1 MNYLPIRIVPGNTV
15 HKITSITIAALLIT
29 SLLVGLIPVMPAASA
44 ASMSVSQTT
53 IGANNAIKITISDSA
68 LTNHPTVTLSWGT
81 ASSVSLTNNMFKTPL
96 GDWILFIANNTS
108 TLPANATLRIPPS
121 ILNGTVGTGTTG
133 DLNNKTAITSDNK
146 TLVETVEFNEGNVGV
161 TSATLTYGERSET
174 ISLTLGNPAV
184 SGAAAGRSSAPPN
197 SILPITV
204 VDPKQNLDPTVVD
217 GSGKFKSNFNY
228 TKINV
233 AVNGENKTLT
243 TAYSHGSGVPVG
255 SGNVTET
262 GIITGNFTLYINL
275 AQYNVTN
282 GDLVTVTV
290 FDKAD
295 PTKSTAASVPVSSVN
310 GILSA
315 PSTVTYATSINVTL
329 TDADRNLD
337 TKTTET
343 LTSGDI
349 NVVATIAGVP
359 LKANVTMKETGK
371 NTGVFYGTVNVAIGA
386 AGLTGNVSNSVTFAV
401 PAGSATSFVAS
412 YTDPT
417 SVTANWQSQATF
429 SLSITTPTIALDNT
443 AYLPAASIPATLTL
457 TNPNANDDP
466 LAIERLTIN
475 NRTNLNNIN
484 WLNVNG
490 TQAGLP
496 VLDQLNITETKSGV
510 TRTLNY
516 SGLRNKQFVETGI
529 NTGVFTLNFDLETAL
544 NGTRTAGST
553 ITIKLYD
560 KFAKTMV
567 TTSATI
573 GGTLSTIVL
582 DRTTL
587 PLPLGE
593 QVSVT
598 VTVTDPKANSNPSAI
613 NTANVTLLAYNATNQ
628 RVNISNTDGANAWTV
643 SLTESDVNTG
653 IFTGTVKYLIVS
665 NTGNVNVT
673 VGSTQRTLHNINGN
687 LNANVSGKQMVNG
700 KLVFGYADPLA
711 TGGNVTA
718 TGTISPST
726 ATLSVSPTSVNL
738 NGTLVVTVTEPDE
751 NLSPTSINTIH
762 ANIYDGTTVVGPI
775 TLTETGKNT
784 GVFSGNASVGAVGS
798 IFQGFG
804 PGDTVTVKYKDN
816 ATATSYYGTGLATQA
831 LSVTATVPT
840 HTATMSL
847 NAASYGPFSKVIIT
861 VTDAD
866 LVFNT
871 TAQVTLARVQTGNE
885 TLTDEPAMKSYSNG
899 TFTWTYNL
907 FVKGTAVKELMTF
920 PVDTLNVFYVDAVD
934 AAGNTGAITTKT
946 ATITSVT
953 GTVTITPNTALVGQF
968 VNVTVADSDQN
979 KDSTIIESV
988 NIVVTSTSWAIGQT
1002 ILLAETAPNT
1012 GVFSTQVQFT
1022 SGIPAGNQIRVAT
1035 GDTVTAKY
1043 TDKWNATGLQSSVTA
1058 TATVGTS
1065 QVATERV
1072 PASTPSLVDTSGNAV
1087 TAPTAGSLVVVQAA
1101 VRNNATTSQ
1110 TITYIVQVKNANGQ
1124 VVFLNWIQ
1132 NMTLS
1137 VGQTS
1142 TPGISWTPSAAG
1154 TYTIQVF
1161 VWDSLTGA
1169 QARSPVFTQTVT
1181 VS

>member
-44 ASMSVSQTT
+44 ASISVSQTK

-96 GDWILFIANNTS
+96 GDWILFIANSTS
-108 TLPANATLRIPPS
+108 TLPANATLRTPPS

-146 TLVETVEFNEGNVGV
+146 TLVETVEFQEGGVGV
-161 TSATLTYGERSET
+161 TSATLTYGERGET

-197 SILPITV
+197 SILPITI

-255 SGNVTET
+255 SGNATET
-262 GIITGNFTLYINL
+262 GITTGNFTLYINL

-290 FDKAD
+290 FDKFDA
-295 PTKSTAASVPVSSVN
+295 TKFTSVSVPVAAVN

-315 PSTVTYATSINVTL
+315 PATITYTTPINVTL

-349 NVVATIAGVP
+349 NVVATIAGTAYE
-359 LKANVTMKETGK
+359 ANVTMKETGK

-386 AGLTGNVSNSVTFAV
+386 AGLAGNQTNSVTFTV
-401 PAGSATSFVAS
+401 PAGSTTSFVAS
-412 YTDPT
+412 YEDPA

-429 SLSITTPTIALDNT
+429 SLAVTTPTIALDNT

-466 LAIERLTIN
+466 LTIERLTTY
-475 NRTNLNNIN
+475 RHTGLGTIN
-484 WLNVNG
+484 WLDVNG

-496 VLDQLNITETKSGV
+496 VLGKLNITETKSGV
-510 TRTLNY
+510 TRTLNF
-516 SGLRNKQFVETGI
+516 SGLNNKQFVENGI
-529 NTGVFTLNFDLETAL
+529 NTGVFTLNFDLATAL

-553 ITIKLYD
+553 ITVKYYD
-560 KFAKTMV
+560 MFTKTTV
-567 TTSATI
+567 TTTATI
-573 GGTLSTIVL
+573 GGTVGSIAL

-593 QVSVT
+593 QVSVK

-613 NTANVTLLAYNATNQ
+613 DTANVTLLAYNATNQ
-628 RVNISNTDGANAWTV
+628 RVNVSNTNGANAWTV
-643 SLTESDVNTG
+643 SLTESGVNTG
-653 IFTGTVKYLIVS
+653 IFSATVKYLIVS
-665 NTGNVNVT
+665 NTGNVNIT
-673 VGSTQRTLHNINGN
+673 VGSTARTLHNINGN
-687 LNANVSGKQMVNG
+687 PDANVSGKQMVNG

-718 TGTISPST
+718 TGTITPST
-726 ATLSVSPTSVNL
+726 ATLSVTPASVNL
-738 NGTLVVTVTEPDE
+738 NQSLVVTIVEPDE
-751 NLSPTSINTIH
+751 NLIPTSNQTIH
-762 ANIYDGTTVVGPI
+762 AIIYDGTTLVGGI
-775 TLTETGKNT
+775 DLKETGVNT
-784 GVFSGNASVGAVGS
+784 GIFNGSAIIGADGS
-798 IFQGFG
+798 LLEGFG
-804 PGDTVTVKYKDN
+804 PGDTITVKFKDN

-831 LSVTATVPT
+831 LSATATVPT

-861 VTDAD
+861 LTDAD
-866 LVFNT
+866 LIFNT

-885 TLTDEPAMKSYSNG
+885 TLTDEPAMKSYGNG

-907 FVKGTAVKELMTF
+907 FVKGSAGELMTF

-953 GTVTITPNTALVGQF
+953 GTIAITPSTALVGQY
-968 VNVTVADSDQN
+968 VTVTVTDIDQN

-1043 TDKWNATGLQSSVTA
+1043 TDKWNATGLQSVVTA

-1087 TAPTAGSLVVVQAA
+1087 SAPTAGSLVVVQSA
-1101 VRNNATTSQ
+1101 VRNNATSSQ
-1110 TITYIVQVKNANGQ
+1110 TFTYIVQVKNANGQ